1 MQITHTKRVSKDFVI
16 KNVGEYYDLYVQSD
30 TLLLGDV
37 FNNFQNRCLELYGLN
52 PTHFLSTPAL
62 T

>member
-37 FNNFQNRCLELYGLN
+37 FNNF
-52 PTHFLSTPAL
+52 
-62 T
+62 